1 MMLPTV
7 HGICHVGVRRVIA
20 VLAPLMLAAA
30 CAPAVPDDK
39 IFTLTWGKLGIGY
52 ESFVGTRNDCVM
64 AASVVTRDASGRE
77 QPMPA
82 VSASRFKS
90 CMRARGWEPV
100 AGGYS
105 APLGYDVR
113 IVN

>member
-1 MMLPTV
+1 MTLST
-7 HGICHVGVRRVIA
+7 RRGLRHAITTLV
-20 VLAPLMLAAA
+20 PLVMAAA
-30 CAPAVPDDK
+30 CAPAAPDEQ

-113 IVN
+113 IVQ

>member
-1 MMLPTV
+1 MR
-7 HGICHVGVRRVIA
+7 GAGRVLA
-20 VLAPLMLAAA
+20 VLAPLAMAAA
-30 CAPAVPDDK
+30 CAPPVPDNQ
-39 IFTLTWGKLGIGY
+39 IFSLSWGKLGVGY

-64 AASVVTRDASGRE
+64 AASVPVENAAGRE
-77 QPMPA
+77 AAMPA

-113 IVN
+113 IVD

>member
-1 MMLPTV
+1 MTSSIS
-7 HGICHVGVRRVIA
+7 HGVRRIFA
-20 VLAPLMLAAA
+20 LLALALLAAA
-30 CAPAVPDDK
+30 CAPAVPDEQ
-39 IFTLTWGKLGIGY
+39 IFTLTWGKLGRGY
-52 ESFVGTRNDCVM
+52 EAFVNDRNNCVQ

-82 VSASRFKS
+82 VSVSRFKS
-90 CMRARGWEPV
+90 CMRSSGWEPV

-113 IVN
+113 IVQ

>member
-1 MMLPTV
+1 MMSTGLRG
-7 HGICHVGVRRVIA
+7 HRRAITA
-20 VLAPLMLAAA
+20 LSLGLLATA
-30 CAPAVPDDK
+30 CAPAVPDEQ
-39 IFTLTWGKLGIGY
+39 IFTLTWGKLGRGY
-52 ESFVGTRNDCVM
+52 EAFVNDRNNCVQ

-82 VSASRFKS
+82 VSVSRFKS
-90 CMRARGWEPV
+90 CMRSSGWEPV

-113 IVN
+113 IVR